1 MKKYN
6 NIFLTLVIALLTG
19 LSLTAC
25 SDGDDLNTDQYGND
39 ISVNAFGPCPVL
51 RGGTLYFYGTNL
63 DQITEID
70 IPGADPITAI
80 TVITSGTH
88 SEISIQVPA
97 EKCDT
102 GLVSLVTAK
111 GGTLKTVTPITYRED
126 ITFDKFY
133 VGQEGNLTGNVGD
146 IVTIKGDYLNLMHG
160 VIFTEKDTVKEDAFV
175 AHDRYTI
182 QVKIPAG
189 ARTGVLKLTD
199 LANTPTEIETKDALV
214 INLPTVTQISP
225 TTLKAGKTITIT
237 GTSLD
242 QITSIKLEGIT
253 VDASSFLSQNA
264 TTITFALP
272 DKATDGEVTLVT
284 KSGVDISAGSITTIV
299 PTELLAAPNPVKN
312 GADVTITGKDLDLV
326 TGISFPNADGTIK
339 TASETKIVAAVP
351 EAAQN
356 GNITLKLANG
366 KTVIVAYKLVA
377 PTVTG
382 FTPSAITA
390 GNKLL
395 IRGTDLD
402 LVKSIEFPGE
412 KGITVSDFIAQSA
425 TSIGVTVPE
434 ASQGSGIILNLKNG
448 ETVSIS
454 GLTINASSNPS
465 ITADVKGTIGE
476 YVTVEGK
483 NFNNVESVY
492 IGETKVTKFTS
503 RTNTSMTFQIPS
515 TVAAGTYD
523 LIMYG
528 YDNAKYTVGKL
539 TAVPAEVDISTFV
552 KLMNGSAI
560 TYPMALTWDDA
571 GRFTIPYSTLTNY
584 GIKAGSKMNFYKV
597 KTSTGQVQINDGWWT
612 AYSYLTDWNGTED
625 VLTLTFD
632 AALIAKLESTGSLV
646 IQGGLPNVTKIT
658 IIP

>member
-6 NIFLTLVIALLTG
+6 NIFVALVVALITG

-39 ISVNAFGPCPVL
+39 ISLNAFGPCPVL
-51 RGGTLYFYGTNL
+51 RGGTLYFYGSNL

-80 TVITSGTH
+80 TAIASGTH

-102 GLVSLVTAK
+102 GIVSLVTAK

-126 ITFDKFY
+126 ITMDKFY

-175 AHDRYTI
+175 SHDRYTI
-182 QVKIPAG
+182 QVAIPAN

-199 LANTPTEIETKDALV
+199 LAKTPAEMETKDALV
-214 INLPTVTQISP
+214 INLPTVTKVSP
-225 TTLKAGKTITIT
+225 TSLKAGKTITIT
-237 GTSLD
+237 GTGLD
-242 QITSIKLEGIT
+242 QIASIKLAGAT
-253 VDASSFLSQNA
+253 VDASGFLSQNA

-272 DKATDGEVTLVT
+272 LKATDGEVTLVT
-284 KSGVDISAGSITTIV
+284 KSGVEISAGSITTVV
-299 PTELLAAPNPVKN
+299 PTSLVAAPNPVKN

-326 TGISFPNADGTIK
+326 TGISFPNADGALK
-339 TASETKIVAAVP
+339 SVSESKVVAAVP

-356 GNITLKLANG
+356 GDITLKLANG
-366 KTVIVAYKLVA
+366 KTVTVAYKLVA
-377 PTVTG
+377 PTVTKL
-382 FTPSAITA
+382 TPSAITA

-395 IRGTDLD
+395 IQGTDLD
-402 LVKSIEFPGE
+402 LVQSVEFPGE
-412 KGITVSDFIAQSA
+412 KGINVSDFIAQSA
-425 TSIGVTVPE
+425 TAIGINVPE
-434 ASQGSGIILNLKNG
+434 ASVGSGIILHLKNG
-448 ETVSIS
+448 ETVNIS
-454 GLTINASSNPS
+454 GLTVNASSNPS

-476 YVTVEGK
+476 YVTVSGK

-492 IGETKVTKFTS
+492 IGDTKVTKFTS

-515 TVAAGTYD
+515 SVAAGTYD

-539 TAVPAEVDISTFV
+539 TAASAEVDIATIV

-560 TYPMALTWDDA
+560 TYPLTLTWDDS
-571 GRFTIPYSTLTNY
+571 GRFQIPYTTLQSL
-584 GIKAGSKMNFYKV
+584 GIKAGSKMCYYKA
-597 KTSTGQVQINDGWWT
+597 KSATGQVQINDASWS
-612 AYSYLTDWNGTED
+612 AYTYLTDWSGTEN

-632 AALIAKLESTGSLV
+632 DAFMAKVQSTGGMV
-646 IQGGLPNVTKIT
+646 VQGGLPNVTKIT
-658 IIP
+658 FIP

>member
-351 EAAQN
+351 EVAQN

-382 FTPSAITA
+382 FTPSTITA

-560 TYPMALTWDDA
+560 TYPMALTWDDT